1 MEVEVEMERGVV
13 VVEDVRR
20 RWHRRIALV
29 CSSRIWLLYFGMV
42 KYTITR
48 DDKYQNN
55 NIIHVID

>member
-1 MEVEVEMERGVV
+1 MEMERDDV
-13 VVEDVRR
+13 VVEDVR
-20 RWHRRIALV
+20 HRIILA
-29 CSSRIWLLYFGMV
+29 CFSRIWLLYFGMV